1 MSVVKHFIED
11 SIKKAEIDEF
21 LRNEFERAGYGGVS
35 ITKTPLGTHLVIY
48 TMRPGIVIGRG
59 GETIRALATVLE
71 ENFQLPSPQISV
83 AEIEIP
89 ELNAYVVASR
99 IASALK
105 RGVHYRRAGF
115 WGLNQIMEA
124 GALGAEIIISGKLR
138 TDRARYEKFR
148 TGYLPKSG
156 EPPRKYMRKAELHVQ
171 MKPGILGVKVRLIPP
186 DSEFPD
192 QVKVHIIEKELE
204 NEVEGEIVEEKATV
218 TEEKAVEPPVP
229 AAKAVAEK
237 PVPEPAVPTAEEK
250 AEPKEKVAETK
261 PPAAKQKAVKAEK
274 AAKKKAKPVTK
285 KPVKAK
291 KEEKAAEPVVAA
303 KEKKVTKKKASSA
316 KEKVA
321 TKKKAAKPKAA
332 PAKKKTKA
340 KKAEPKAAEKK
351 DAKAKAAPKKKAAKT
366 KVKAV
371 KEKPAAKK
379 KTKAKAAE
387 PSTSA
392 KKKKVTKKKASS
404 TKEKASPKKKTA
416 KPKAAPAKEKKKA
429 PTKKVAKTKA
439 SSAKKKEA
447 KK

>member
-21 LRNEFERAGYGGVS
+21 LQNEFERAGYGGVS

-115 WGLNQIMEA
+115 WGLNQIMDA
-124 GALGAEIIISGKLR
+124 GALGAEVIISGKLR

-171 MKPGILGVKVRLIPP
+171 LKPGILGVKVRLIPP
-186 DSEFPD
+186 DAVFPD
-192 QVKVHIIEKELE
+192 QVKVQIIEEELE
-204 NEVEGEIVEEKATV
+204 KETEGEIVEEKAV
-218 TEEKAVEPPVP
+218 TEEKAVEPAAP
-229 AAKAVAEK
+229 AEEK
-237 PVPEPAVPTAEEK
+237 PVVEEPVSEPVVPPAKEK
-250 AEPKEKVAETK
+250 VESEEKVAETK
-261 PPAAKQKAVKAEK
+261 APSAE
-274 AAKKKAKPVTK
+274 
-285 KPVKAK
+285 
-291 KEEKAAEPVVAA
+291 
-303 KEKKVTKKKASSA
+303 EKKVTKKKAAKAKAPATEQKAVKDKKAVKKKTPSAKKKPKEKKKAEPKVAKPTAPAKTKAASKKKAVKTKAKPAKKKPVAKKKVTSA

-321 TKKKAAKPKAA
+321 
-332 PAKKKTKA
+332 
-340 KKAEPKAAEKK
+340 
-351 DAKAKAAPKKKAAKT
+351 PKKKAT
-366 KVKAV
+366 KPKVTPT
-371 KEKPAAKK
+371 KEKK
-379 KTKAKAAE
+379 KTSKKKVTKAK
-387 PSTSA
+387 SSSA
-392 KKKKVTKKKASS
+392 KKKK
-404 TKEKASPKKKTA
+404 
-416 KPKAAPAKEKKKA
+416 
-429 PTKKVAKTKA
+429 
-439 SSAKKKEA
+439 EA
-447 KK
+447 EE